1 MFTIFQKKKIEE
13 AVEQKGATINPET
26 GEIDVYVVSWWG
38 RNGEY
43 SSSKC
48 RVAKSFI
55 SQDAAKAFKKELE
68 AAQALLK
75 NTENLDIRIDK
86 QE

>member
-38 RNGEY
+38 RKGEF
-43 SSSKC
+43 SSDKR

-55 SQDAAKAFKKELE
+55 SPDAAKAFKKELE

-75 NTENLDIRIDK
+75 NTEDLDIRIDK